1 VVAQPF
7 NLEPGSLVAGIGRGQ
22 VRIDWYQNDLPE
34 SQVITPFPFYTGSVN
49 LATVDRSGDG
59 VADAVVAMVATG
71 GAPSVVVIDAAS
83 GRVANSFYAF
93 APQFLGG
100 GTVAGG
106 VVNLNG
112 AVTSVIAVGAGAGA
126 EPSVSVF
133 DAISGEF
140 IQAFYAYATQYIGG
154 VAVAFTAP
162 DAHQNSLIIAAS
174 SINSHVTLFDLNTAQ
189 QAVAS
194 FYAFS
199 PSPAWQPISVAG
211 GVFTGADNKP
221 FQAIV
226 VGAASGWPSSVAVFD
241 IRGLAQK
248 VFYAFNPAFQG
259 GVRVG
264 VGDVNRDGRLEVLA
278 GSGPGSTGTLNVFDY
293 NTLSLL
299 DALFIS
305 DTTQGVTLG
314 SNLTV

>member
-1 VVAQPF
+1 
-7 NLEPGSLVAGIGRGQ
+7 
-22 VRIDWYQNDLPE
+22 
-34 SQVITPFPFYTGSVN
+34 
-49 LATVDRSGDG
+49 
-59 VADAVVAMVATG
+59 
-71 GAPSVVVIDAAS
+71 
-83 GRVANSFYAF
+83 
-93 APQFLGG
+93 
-100 GTVAGG
+100 
-106 VVNLNG
+106 
-112 AVTSVIAVGAGAGA
+112 
-126 EPSVSVF
+126 
-133 DAISGEF
+133 
-140 IQAFYAYATQYIGG
+140 
-154 VAVAFTAP
+154 
-162 DAHQNSLIIAAS
+162 
-174 SINSHVTLFDLNTAQ
+174 
-189 QAVAS
+189 
-194 FYAFS
+194 
-199 PSPAWQPISVAG
+199 
-211 GVFTGADNKP
+211 
-221 FQAIV
+221 V